1 VRIAQVSP
9 LFESVPPKLYGGTER
24 VVSFLTEALVD
35 LGHDVTLFAS
45 GDSVTRAEL
54 VPTTREALRLDP
66 RCKDD
71 LAHHVGMLEAVFR
84 RADEFDVIHF
94 HLDYLALPLARR
106 CGVPCVTTQHGRLDL
121 PDLWP
126 LFRTYSDAPM
136 VSISDA
142 QRTPVPFVNW
152 RATVHHGLP
161 PDIYKLHPR
170 SKGYLAFLGRI
181 SREKRP
187 DRAVE
192 IACRLD
198 MPIKFAAKISDADR
212 PYYEQEIKPL
222 FEDPRVEFL
231 GEINE
236 AEKEELLGNAA
247 ALLFP
252 IEWPEPFGLVM
263 IEALAC
269 GTPVVAFRR
278 GSVSEVMKDGV
289 SGYVVDDVDQAVDA
303 TRRALALPRE
313 GCRRYFEERFLARRM
328 AEDYVKVYEGLVHER
343 ARGAGAP
350 QIGRGRTATGLAAIE
365 EEGPTSE
372 VGDHANGYASRE
384 DGLRPSEHIAGGS
397 EPVRGF

>member
-54 VPTTREALRLDP
+54 VPCTRGALRLDP

-71 LAHHVGMLEAVFR
+71 LAHHVRMLETVFG

-106 CGVPCVTTQHGRLDL
+106 CGVPCLTTEHNRLDL
-121 PDLWP
+121 PDLGP
-126 LFRTYSDAPM
+126 LFRTYSDAPL
-136 VSISDA
+136 VSISDS
-142 QRTPVPFVNW
+142 QRVPMPFANW
-152 RATVHHGLP
+152 RGTVYHGLP
-161 PDIYKLHPR
+161 PQQFTFHPQ

-181 SREKRP
+181 ARDKRP
-187 DRAVE
+187 DLAIE

-198 MPIKFAAKISDADR
+198 MPLKIAAKIGDHDR
-212 PYYEQEIKPL
+212 PYFEQEIEPL
-222 FEDPRVEFL
+222 LADPRVEFV

-236 AEKEELLGNAA
+236 QGKNEFLGNAA

-252 IEWPEPFGLVM
+252 IDWPEPFGLVM

-278 GSVSEVMKDGV
+278 GAVAEVMQDGV
-289 SGYVVDDVDQAVDA
+289 SGFVVNNVDEAVAA
-303 TRRALALPRE
+303 TRRALALPRA
-313 GCRRYFEERFLARRM
+313 GCRDYFERRFLARRM
-328 AEDYVKVYEGLVHER
+328 AEDYVAVYEALVAEHR
-343 ARGAGAP
+343 TGWAQG
-350 QIGRGRTATGLAAIE
+350 GRGHAATGLASIE
-365 EEGPTSE
+365 EDEA
-372 VGDHANGYASRE
+372 GDELGGHAG
-384 DGLRPSEHIAGGS
+384 DL
-397 EPVRGF
+397 V

>member
-24 VVSFLTEALVD
+24 VVSFLTEALID

-45 GDSVTRAEL
+45 GDSITRAEL

-71 LAHHVGMLEAVFR
+71 LAHHVRMLETVFR

-94 HLDYLALPLARR
+94 HLDYLALPMARR
-106 CGVPCVTTQHGRLDL
+106 CAVPCVTTQHGRLDL

-126 LFRTYSDAPM
+126 LFRTYADAPM

-161 PDIYKLHPR
+161 PELYRFHPE

-181 SREKRP
+181 SREKRV

-198 MPIKFAAKISDADR
+198 MPIKIAAKISDADR

-222 FEDPRVEFL
+222 FDDPRVEFV

-236 AEKEELLGNAA
+236 HDKDEFLGDAA

-252 IEWPEPFGLVM
+252 IDWPEPFGLVM
-263 IEALAC
+263 IEAMAC

-278 GSVSEVMKDGV
+278 GSVAEVMADGV
-289 SGYVVDDVDQAVDA
+289 SGFVVDDVDAAVDA
-303 TRRALALPRE
+303 TRRAVALPRR
-313 GCRRYFEERFLARRM
+313 GCRDHFERRFLARRM
-328 AEDYVKVYEGLVHER
+328 AEDYVTVYRGLMAER
-343 ARGAGAP
+343 AEAAGVP
-350 QIGRGRTATGLAAIE
+350 QIGRGRTAGGLAAIE
-365 EEGPTSE
+365 GDETCGDL
-372 VGDHANGYASRE
+372 GDHTGDMA
-384 DGLRPSEHIAGGS
+384 
-397 EPVRGF
+397 

>member
-9 LFESVPPKLYGGTER
+9 LAESVPPKLYGGTER

-45 GDSVTRAEL
+45 GDSRTRADL
-54 VPTTREALRLDP
+54 IPMTREALRLNP
-66 RCKDD
+66 RCTDD
-71 LAHHVGMLEAVFR
+71 LAHHVRMLEEVFR

-94 HLDYLALPLARR
+94 HLDYLALPMARR
-106 CGVPCVTTQHGRLDL
+106 CAVPCVTTQHNRLDL

-161 PDIYKLHPR
+161 PELYRLHPR

-181 SREKRP
+181 ARDKRP
-187 DRAVE
+187 DLAIE

-198 MPIKFAAKISDADR
+198 MPLKIAAKISDADR
-212 PYYEQEIKPL
+212 PYFEQEIKPL
-222 FEDPRVEFL
+222 LEDPRIEFI
-231 GEINE
+231 GEISERDKNE
-236 AEKEELLGNAA
+236 FLGNAA
-247 ALLFP
+247 AMLFP
-252 IEWPEPFGLVM
+252 IDWPEPFGLVM

-278 GSVSEVMKDGV
+278 GSVAEVIDDGV
-289 SGYVVDDVDQAVDA
+289 AGFVVDDVDQAVEA
-303 TRRALALPRE
+303 TRRALTLPRE
-313 GCRRYFEERFLARRM
+313 GCRAYFERRFLARRM
-328 AEDYVKVYEGLVHER
+328 AEEYEAVYRGLVQER
-343 ARGAGAP
+343 AMGAGVP
-350 QIGRGRTATGLAAIE
+350 QIGRGRTAGGLAAIE
-365 EEGPTSE
+365 GEDARGEL
-372 VGDHANGYASRE
+372 GDHAGDMA
-384 DGLRPSEHIAGGS
+384 
-397 EPVRGF
+397 